1 MTNNQPWWREPTRG
15 QWAAFAAAY
24 FAWTLDS
31 FDFNVY
37 SMEAAKIG
45 KEFGVSTTSTMWVI
59 SLTLLTR
66 LIGGV
71 VAGTLGDK
79 YGRKLPLLIAI
90 VWIAVCDGAIALA
103 PNFTWVIV
111 LRALFGFGMG
121 AVWVSSAT
129 MAMENWPV
137 RSRGIASGILQG
149 GWAVGFFLAA
159 LVASHISDQ
168 WGWRAVF
175 VASAAPGLLA
185 IPIHFF
191 VPDSSNHAAQKAAGV
206 VPISWGELLSNKT
219 VVRNLVWG
227 VFVMAFGFCEYYGF
241 TQLYPKLATVLV
253 GEYSLYVYLFSAGML
268 VGAPFFGWVASARG
282 PATAIIGASTG
293 ALIAAPFCL
302 GIFPT
307 PVSATVLAIGAVF
320 VGACGGGVAGVTPAL
335 LTATYPQAI
344 RARAMG
350 SVYNVGAFASAGV
363 SPLIAW
369 MNDKQGFELGQAM
382 GVVAGSALILLMISM
397 AFRPKVVVA

>member
-1 MTNNQPWWREPTRG
+1 MTKSQAWWREPTRG

-37 SMEAAKIG
+37 TMEAANIG
-45 KEFGVSTTSTMWVI
+45 KAFGVSMTATMWVTAI
-59 SLTLLTR
+59 TLLTR

-90 VWIAVCDGAIALA
+90 VWIAICDGAIALA
-103 PNFTWVIV
+103 PSFTWIIV

-149 GWAVGFFLAA
+149 GWAVGFFLSA
-159 LVASHISDQ
+159 LVASHISDL

-185 IPIHFF
+185 IPIHFY
-191 VPDSSNHAAQKAAGV
+191 VPDSSHAATKEAGPAV
-206 VPISWGELLSNKT
+206 SWGQLLSDKA

-253 GEYSLYVYLFSAGML
+253 GSYSLYVYLFAAGML
-268 VGAPFFGWVASARG
+268 VGAPFFGWVAAKRG
-282 PATAIIGASTG
+282 PSTAVIAASFG
-293 ALIAAPFCL
+293 ALVAAPFCL
-302 GIFPT
+302 GLWPT
-307 PVSATVLAIGAVF
+307 PPSATVLGIGAVF
-320 VGACGGGVAGVTPAL
+320 VGACGGGVSGVTPAL

-350 SVYNVGAFASAGV
+350 TVYNVGAFASAGI
-363 SPLIAW
+363 SPLISSL
-369 MNDKQGFELGQAM
+369 NESHGLPLGQAM
-382 GVVAGSALILLMISM
+382 AMVAGGALVLLIISM
-397 AFRPKVVVA
+397 AFKPKLALA